1 MCVCKGKCIII
12 IIKNEL
18 FHVLPTLLL
27 LGLYDEGSFSSNTHM
42 CVYVYFVCVW
52 NLSGYKPPVVR
63 LYCSCFILVFFF
75 FCLATNN
82 TQLQEEQKISF
93 FVCCFQSFLCLFERR
108 KKKILYF
115 IYKRARKSIAHM
127 KINKLFHNFSSFFF
141 FVFLLLPLLVLFFLF
156 FWRLLSTLHTKQ
168 PKLPFPHSSL

>member
-1 MCVCKGKCIII
+1 MSFSMSFQHCFCLGYMMRV
-12 IIKNEL
+12 L
-18 FHVLPTLLL
+18 FHPT
-27 LGLYDEGSFSSNTHM
+27 HICV
-42 CVYVYFVCVW
+42 CVYVYFVCVYGICLDTNHQSW
-52 NLSGYKPPVVR
+52 DCIVVA
-63 LYCSCFILVFFF
+63 LFLF

-141 FVFLLLPLLVLFFLF
+141 FVFLLLPFVGYFFSF
-156 FWRLLSTLHTKQ
+156 FGGYF
-168 PKLPFPHSSL
+168 LPYTQSNPSSPFLIPHCE